1 MVMNSCHNFTCN
13 TFSLRT
19 NTWNLH
25 ITNDKQQAFYKK
37 TIKVGAKTFDEK
49 SMKQSCTME

>member
-1 MVMNSCHNFTCN
+1 MVMNSCNNFTCN

-19 NTWNLH
+19 NTWNRY

-37 TIKVGAKTFDEK
+37 IIKLGAKTFDEK